1 MSKTVQELLH
11 AKEMNE
17 AALRRIQAESTE
29 EELPEDKEV
38 RLSER
43 VWFEEDEE
51 IMLRN
56 GELYRIPPMTF
67 GDTREFM
74 QYLKTVNVGEIILNF
89 APGQEAKEKTLHD
102 ILGLAFQ
109 IYPEIAYRDKAGKLV
124 VDHSFIDR
132 NVDLRTAKR
141 ILDVMMDLNGL
152 KK

>member
-1 MSKTVQELLH
+1 MSKTVQEAMH
-11 AKEMNE
+11 SKEMNE
-17 AALRRIQAESTE
+17 AALQRIKAESAE
-29 EELPEDKEV
+29 EELPKDKDV
-38 RLSER
+38 RISER

-56 GELYRIPPMTF
+56 GKLYRIPPMTF

-89 APGQEAKEKTLHD
+89 APGQEAKEKKLHD

-109 IYPEIAYRDKAGKLV
+109 VYPEIAFRNKDGNLV

-132 NVDLRTAKR
+132 NVDLRMAKH
-141 ILDVMMDLNGL
+141 ILEIMMDLNGL